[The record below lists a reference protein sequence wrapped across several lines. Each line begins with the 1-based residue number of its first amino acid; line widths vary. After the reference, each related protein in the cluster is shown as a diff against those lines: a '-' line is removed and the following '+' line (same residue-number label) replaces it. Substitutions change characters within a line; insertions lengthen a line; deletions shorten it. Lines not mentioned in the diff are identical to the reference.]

1 MRPEIA
7 FIGRSN
13 VGKSSLLNALV
24 GRKGLAR
31 VSSTPGK
38 TQHLNIYGLPSCYLV
53 ALPGYGWAQASKRD
67 RESYQALVDTYLR
80 NRGTLRGVVWLLD
93 VRHPP
98 SREDQAM
105 QDLLAECGRPA
116 LVVLTKID
124 KLSQARR
131 AEAIRRRA
139 SELGLAVDELQPTSS
154 STGAGIAELGTSVL
168 EAVEGG
174 M

>member
-1 MRPEIA
+1 LPEIA

-24 GRKGLAR
+24 GQKGLAR

-38 TQHLNIYGLPSCYLV
+38 TQHLNIYALPACYLV
-53 ALPGYGWAQASKRD
+53 DLPGYGWARASKRD
-67 RESYQALVDTYLR
+67 REAYKVLVDTYLR
-80 NRGTLRGVVWLLD
+80 RRGTLRGVVWLLD

-98 SREDQAM
+98 SREDHAM
-105 QDLLAECGRPA
+105 QNLLAESGRPT
-116 LVVLTKID
+116 LVVLTKTD

-131 AEAIRRRA
+131 AEAIRSRA

-154 STGAGIAELGTSVL
+154 STGAGIDALGASVL
-168 EAVEGG
+168 AAVEGER
-174 M
+174 